1 MPLSPEDYARYG
13 IQDASDV
20 EERAAENPWP
30 KDQTWDLDGAQV
42 TEEEFQRAWAHFE
55 KTGESPDWWSK

>member
-1 MPLSPEDYARYG
+1 
-13 IQDASDV
+13 V